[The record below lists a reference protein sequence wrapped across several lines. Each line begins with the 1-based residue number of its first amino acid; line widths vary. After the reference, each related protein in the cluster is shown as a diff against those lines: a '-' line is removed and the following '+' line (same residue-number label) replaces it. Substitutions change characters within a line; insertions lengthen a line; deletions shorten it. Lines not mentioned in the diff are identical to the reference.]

1 MDSEK
6 MNDLYKTTIE
16 TAAEIIGAG
25 HEHTAM
31 LIIFNGMEGKS
42 INASEL
48 FAIYGKPEAF
58 RIMSHFAKDVLRA
71 DLIMYIAEAWASI
84 VGERDDLAN
93 YPPPG
98 KVVKDMSDAHEL
110 LLIQMETRTSR
121 WCWNH
126 PILKDDAG
134 SRFIDT
140 SVKVEPLRDE
150 STQGVFFLYETVA
163 AN

>member
-1 MDSEK
+1 
-6 MNDLYKTTIE
+6 MNREQINKLYETTIK
-16 TAAEIIGAG
+16 TAATIIGNG
-25 HEHTAM
+25 NEQPAM
-31 LIIFNGMEGKS
+31 MVVFNGDKGRP
-42 INASEL
+42 IDASEL

-58 RIMSHFAKDVLRA
+58 RIMSHFAKDVLKA
-71 DLIMYIAEAWASI
+71 DLVMYITEAWASI
-84 VGERDDLAN
+84 VGKNDDLAN
-93 YPPPG
+93 YPPSG
-98 KVVKDMSDAHEL
+98 KVVKDMPDAHEL

-140 SVKVEPLRDE
+140 SEKVEPFRDE
-150 STQGVFFLYETVA
+150 STQGVSFLYETVA